1 MMTMLMNYVM
11 ERGQFMAN
19 TLGASVQKV
28 QGVLRSFGLSGEVVV
43 FSDSTRTAAEA
54 AQAVGC
60 EVGQIVKSLVFK
72 GKQSQK
78 PVLVETSGGN
88 RVNERRVSEEVGEPI
103 EKADADF
110 VRQHT
115 GFAVGGVPP
124 VGHAEHIETY
134 IDEDLM
140 QYDEIWAAAGNP
152 HAVFRLTPNDLRE
165 MTGGKVIGVK

>member
-1 MMTMLMNYVM
+1 MS
-11 ERGQFMAN
+11 N

-28 QGVLRSFGLSGEVVV
+28 QGVLRSLGYSGEVVV

-60 EVGQIVKSLVFK
+60 QVGQIVKSLVFK
-72 GKQSQK
+72 GKRTQR
-78 PVLVETSGGN
+78 PVLVEASGSN
-88 RVNERRVSEEVGEPI
+88 RVNERRISEEVGEPI

-124 VGHAEHIETY
+124 VGHAEAIDTF

-152 HAVFRLTPNDLRE
+152 HAVFRLTPGELRS
-165 MTGGKVIGVK
+165 MTGGKVVGVK